1 MQKRSVS
8 IAKHRTSVSLEEE
21 FWDILD
27 DISTENNITIP
38 KLLEIIEKKSD
49 KQNLASAIRVFCLNH
64 LSGIIKKR

>member
-27 DISTENNITIP
+27 SISTENNTTIP

-49 KQNLASAIRVFCLNH
+49 RQNLTSEIRVFCLNH
-64 LSGIIKKR
+64 LNEVIKKR

>member
-27 DISTENNITIP
+27 DISTENNMTIP

-64 LSGIIKKR
+64 LSNLIKKR

>member
-21 FWDILD
+21 FWGILD
-27 DISTENNITIP
+27 DISTENNMTIP

-64 LSGIIKKR
+64 LTDLIKKR

>member
-21 FWDILD
+21 FWGILD
-27 DISTENNITIP
+27 DISTENNMTIP

-64 LSGIIKKR
+64 LSDLIKKR

>member
-27 DISTENNITIP
+27 DITIENNTTIP

-64 LSGIIKKR
+64 LSDLIKKR

>member
-27 DISTENNITIP
+27 DISTENNMTIP

-64 LSGIIKKR
+64 LTDLIKKR

>member
-27 DISTENNITIP
+27 DISTENNMTIP

-64 LSGIIKKR
+64 LSDLIKKR

>member
-21 FWDILD
+21 FWGILE
-27 DISTENNITIP
+27 DISTENNMTIP
-38 KLLEIIEKKSD
+38 KLLEIIEKKSE

-64 LSGIIKKR
+64 LSDLIKKR